1 MNIVCRYD
9 TRFESLDKSSGDVRI
24 IGLFQSWKYFQD
36 VRPCIMKEFTFLP
49 QYQSTAENFLRQ
61 TAVDYGYKS
70 YPFIRPSI
78 HPSFIHSFV
87 RSFIPFIPSIYPSIR
102 PPIHPFMVE
111 VISSDVKRGQNVE
124 AEAEARSRSRSRQEP
139 RGRGEAEA
147 MSSRSGVK
155 VEAGHM

>member
-24 IGLFQSWKYFQD
+24 IGFFQSWKYFQD

-78 HPSFIHSFV
+78 RPSFIHSFV
-87 RSFIPFIPSIYPSIR
+87 RLSVHSIHPS
-102 PPIHPFMVE
+102 IHPFIHSWLRLLAVML
-111 VISSDVKRGQNVE
+111 NE
-124 AEAEARSRSRSRQEP
+124 AKTSRPRSRSRQEP

-147 MSSRSGVK
+147 MSSRPGVK
-155 VEAGHM
+155 VKAGHM